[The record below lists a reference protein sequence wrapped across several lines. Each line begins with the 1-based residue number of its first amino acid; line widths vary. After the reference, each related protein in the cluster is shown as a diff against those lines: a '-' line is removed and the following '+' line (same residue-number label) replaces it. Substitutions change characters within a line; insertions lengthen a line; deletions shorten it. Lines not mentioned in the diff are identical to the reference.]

1 MAALIFDYIKVD
13 YNIFFLFELLV
24 LLFFRRH
31 RIGTWSENSPTSKI
45 KLYINNQQ
53 GNIEAEGWTAL
64 AEALPS
70 SPVSVTRLFI
80 VSRDL
85 TRGAFFANPFLTI
98 YFHK

>member
-24 LLFFRRH
+24 LLQKASD
-31 RIGTWSENSPTSKI
+31 WDSQSENSPTSKI

-70 SPVSVTRLFI
+70 SPVSVTRMFI

-85 TRGAFFANPFLTI
+85 TREACFCKSLSYN
-98 YFHK
+98 K